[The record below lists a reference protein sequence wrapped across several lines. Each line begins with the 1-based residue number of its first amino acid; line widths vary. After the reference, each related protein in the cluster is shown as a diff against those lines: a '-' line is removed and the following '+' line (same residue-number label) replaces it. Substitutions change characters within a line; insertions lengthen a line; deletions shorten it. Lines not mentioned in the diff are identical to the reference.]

1 MKLADFYKN
10 TVATNEAQTGGWSAL
25 YYGVLTKVVR
35 ENNFKS
41 LVEVGIGYGTHAKYL
56 LQTTDVER
64 LVLVDPMKYYP
75 NDGFAEDIMNT
86 IPSQPGKHF
95 DEMHDLI
102 RQELSPW
109 EGRYVWHRIESLRI
123 TNEQVPDES
132 VDCVFV
138 DGDHS
143 YLACLNDLNF
153 WWNKVR
159 PGGQL
164 LGDDYWMEEVS
175 NAVET
180 FAEIKGISYD
190 FLYKEGT
197 TYKIFRFHKPVRAV

>member
-1 MKLADFYKN
+1 MKLAEFYKN
-10 TVATNEAQTGGWSAL
+10 TVAMNEAQTGGWSAL
-25 YYGVLTKVVR
+25 YYGVLTKVVQ

-56 LQTTDVER
+56 LQTTDLER

-75 NDGFAEDIMNT
+75 NDGFAEDIIST

-95 DEMHDLI
+95 DEMYDLI

-109 EGRYVWHRIESLRI
+109 NGRYVWHRVESLRI

-143 YLACLNDLNF
+143 
-153 WWNKVR
+153 
-159 PGGQL
+159 
-164 LGDDYWMEEVS
+164 
-175 NAVET
+175 
-180 FAEIKGISYD
+180 
-190 FLYKEGT
+190 
-197 TYKIFRFHKPVRAV
+197 